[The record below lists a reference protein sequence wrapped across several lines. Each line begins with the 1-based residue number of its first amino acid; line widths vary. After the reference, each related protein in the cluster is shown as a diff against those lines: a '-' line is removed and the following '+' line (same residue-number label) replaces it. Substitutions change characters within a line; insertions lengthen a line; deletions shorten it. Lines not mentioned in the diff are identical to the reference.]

1 MTYLWYGF
9 TFTPVSSESHLN
21 FILYLEILPSE
32 DVKSSMISET
42 LKKTGHSRTKKK
54 LLQLKSDV
62 KRMNNEFSISQ
73 NFMGRASLKI
83 FT

>member
-42 LKKTGHSRTKKK
+42 LKKTGHSRTKK

-62 KRMNNEFSISQ
+62 KRVNNEFSISQ
-73 NFMGRASLKI
+73 DFMGRASLKI
-83 FT
+83 CT